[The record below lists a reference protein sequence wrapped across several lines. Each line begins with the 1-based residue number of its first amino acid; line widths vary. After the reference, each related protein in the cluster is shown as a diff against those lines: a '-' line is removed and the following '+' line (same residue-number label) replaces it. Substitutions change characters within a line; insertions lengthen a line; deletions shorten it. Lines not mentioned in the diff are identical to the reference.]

1 MPRMQTLRAADGPS
15 GVALGELEMVGAL
28 AAIKST
34 ADSVLLALASVVAGD
49 LFGRPG
55 DADAT
60 TRFGKRVAV
69 GIMGV
74 AVVVALVPRFTLW
87 RLIELKMELLIQCAP
102 AYLLAA
108 RWAALRAGPALS
120 GLVVGTAV
128 TIAAM
133 LLGISRV
140 GGVHAGVWALGLNLV
155 VAVVGS
161 LSRPAARSAH
171 SM

>member
-1 MPRMQTLRAADGPS
+1 
-15 GVALGELEMVGAL
+15 
-28 AAIKST
+28 
-34 ADSVLLALASVVAGD
+34 
-49 LFGRPG
+49 
-55 DADAT
+55 
-60 TRFGKRVAV
+60 
-69 GIMGV
+69 
-74 AVVVALVPRFTLW
+74 
-87 RLIELKMELLIQCAP
+87 
-102 AYLLAA
+102 
-108 RWAALRAGPALS
+108 LS